1 MGFAT
6 LTRANMRFSL
16 LRRFAKADEGVSLL
30 EYGMLAALIAA
41 ACITVISALGSKLN
55 TTLNNVNSAL
65 P

>member
-1 MGFAT
+1 
-6 LTRANMRFSL
+6 MRFSL

-41 ACITVISALGSKLN
+41 ACITVITALGSKLN
-55 TTLNNVNSAL
+55 TTLNNVNSAM